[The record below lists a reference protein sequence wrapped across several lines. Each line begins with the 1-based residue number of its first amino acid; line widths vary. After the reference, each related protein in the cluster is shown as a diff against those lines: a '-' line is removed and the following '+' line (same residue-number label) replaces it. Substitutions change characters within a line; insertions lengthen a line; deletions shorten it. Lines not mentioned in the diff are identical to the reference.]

1 MSLIGWITDG
11 HGFSCSAPATYPAY
25 ARVYPVS
32 LSPRGEGETKKW
44 KAFVRYRKL
53 VLLRELHDTQESA
66 MDAAER
72 QFVLLKLKGKI

>member
-25 ARVYPVS
+25 ARVYPV
-32 LSPRGEGETKKW
+32 LLFPLGKRKIIKW
-44 KAFVRYRKL
+44 KVIVRYKKSE
-53 VLLRELHDTQESA
+53 LLRELHDTKEAA
-66 MDAAER
+66 MDAAEQ

>member
-25 ARVYPVS
+25 AEIYPVS
-32 LSPRGEGETKKW
+32 LFPCGEGEVEKW
-44 KAFVRYRKL
+44 KAVVRYRKL
-53 VLLRELHDTQESA
+53 ILLRELHDTKEAA